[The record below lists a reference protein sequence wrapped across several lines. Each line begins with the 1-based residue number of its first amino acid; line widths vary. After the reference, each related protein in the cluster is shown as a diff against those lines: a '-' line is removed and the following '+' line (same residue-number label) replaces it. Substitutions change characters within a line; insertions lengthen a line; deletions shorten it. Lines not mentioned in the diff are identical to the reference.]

1 MRPGSACAIRCSVTE
16 RPRPSKTTLVLLL
29 VPVVGTSILSLV
41 GTALAPALIV
51 ESPLGLVA
59 LNAQFRHLI
68 LATNSV
74 DALPFFAVALGR
86 LFLAD
91 PFYYLLGRL
100 YGEDAVQWIER
111 KSGDAGA
118 VVRWG
123 ERMFA
128 RFGLLLL
135 LVAPINLVCVLAGA
149 ARVRPVP
156 FAIVNLLGTF
166 GGLVLVRLF
175 GAALADPI
183 EVVIGFVADNVL
195 VLTIASIVIVIV
207 STIVR
212 RRRQRKLGG
221 PVERDA
227 DPNEV

>member
-1 MRPGSACAIRCSVTE
+1 M
-16 RPRPSKTTLVLLL
+16 
-29 VPVVGTSILSLV
+29 
-41 GTALAPALIV
+41 
-51 ESPLGLVA
+51 
-59 LNAQFRHLI
+59 
-68 LATNSV
+68 
-74 DALPFFAVALGR
+74 
-86 LFLAD
+86 
-91 PFYYLLGRL
+91 
-100 YGEDAVQWIER
+100 QWIDR

-135 LVAPINLVCVLAGA
+135 FVAPINLVCVLAGA
-149 ARVRPVP
+149 AGVRPMP

-183 EVVIGFVADNVL
+183 EIVISFVTDNVL
-195 VLTIASIVIVIV
+195 VLTVASIVLVIV
-207 STIVR
+207 STFIK

-227 DPNEV
+227 DPTEV